1 MHICGFDIS
10 MFCKKTKI
18 SKELLYQVSRQTKN
32 HPGCDY
38 LKREKFVAAK
48 SAASE
53 NSSKIYWKFIKKRK
67 NSFKIHQKFNE
78 IYRNKGCTVKHVE
91 NDTFISRK
99 CSM

>member
-67 NSFKIHQKFNE
+67 NSFKIHQK
-78 IYRNKGCTVKHVE
+78 
-91 NDTFISRK
+91 S
-99 CSM
+99 